1 MTSLLQPAPSPV
13 LGGVQAPPPLPA
25 EEAERREFGDSVA
38 ARKAIFTKSLAAVQ
52 GLKPLTNTRHTLA
65 LANVDYQ
72 GPDRYSLAEQK
83 AAILEGRSLGR
94 KLRGTWRL
102 SDNVTGQTIE
112 EKKTTLATIPYLTD
126 RGTFINNGVE
136 YTLGNQLRLRP
147 GVFTRA
153 KNNGE
158 IEAHVN
164 ILPGEGRAHRYH
176 LDPAK
181 GVFYADVGQAK
192 IPLLPLLRAMGADD
206 KRLRET
212 WGAELLAANLQN
224 DNPSQLNKF
233 FEKFLK
239 KDDLAKDDSEKK
251 QALIDVMGKMLT
263 DPDVMK
269 RTLGKPYAN
278 LGLDAILDTTRKLLA
293 VARKEADVDDRDH
306 LAFQTVHGPE
316 DLIAERFS
324 RDYGGIQRG
333 LFQRASWAGSL
344 KHVTPNA
351 LSKQV
356 QAALL
361 HSGLG
366 QALEEINPSDVFDK
380 QSRISRLGE
389 GGIPSLDAV
398 PDEARAVQPSHLA
411 FMDPART
418 PESFKVGIDV
428 HIARSAMKG
437 SDGKIYSP
445 FTDRRTGQTVYKSPQ
460 DVADLTVAFPGEMA
474 SAGRRAW
481 ALTGGKIRWAKKDE
495 IDLVVPQME
504 NAFSPLGNMIPF
516 KSATKGQ
523 RVAMGSRFI
532 TQALPL
538 VKPEAPHVQAGVP
551 GSADDSY
558 EAQYGKHMGAL
569 RARGEGRVMAVNPDS
584 IQIRYGDG
592 TTENHDLY
600 QNFPYNRKTYLHQTP
615 TVKPG
620 DMVQPDQTIAHS
632 NYTDKAGVTALGL
645 NARTAYLP
653 YMGKNFEDAIVI
665 SRSMAKRL
673 SSEHMYQH
681 RLDKTN
687 DHKLGRGAFLSL
699 FPSKFVRRQIE
710 TIDKNG
716 IVLPGTEVREGDP
729 LILGAVAKAPAKNKV
744 HRQGGKSFGDASIVW
759 EHASPGIVTDVVN
772 NDKGTTVLVKSV
784 SEMQEGDKLSGRYGD
799 KGVIADIISDD
810 QMPHDKEGRPFE
822 VLLNPNGTI
831 SRTNPAQYVEAALGK
846 IAALTGKAYRVQDFG
861 SIQNVVEFAQ
871 RELEKYGLTDTE
883 DVIDPTTGRKLKD
896 DSGNM
901 PMVGNRFFMKLHHTA
916 EGKGAGRG
924 TGGYTM
930 EGAPAK
936 GGPLG
941 SKRISMMDVNALLS
955 HGATQVL
962 RDVGQVRGQDNPDF
976 WLAYQQGHHP
986 PDPGIPLVYQKF
998 VNSLKGAGINV
1009 IPEGTGTHIMAMT
1022 NKDVQELAGDR
1033 EISSG
1038 DTVDFDNALTPVTGG
1053 LFDPQLTG
1061 GHNGNRWSQIK
1072 LHEPMPNP
1080 VMEEPIRRLLGLTQE
1095 RFEKVLS
1102 GEEKLQVGTVTATG
1116 PAGIKHALES
1126 LNVDRELLRTREEI
1140 QSGKKTARD
1149 QAIRK
1154 LGYLKSAKRLGI
1166 SPADWM
1172 LDSVPVLPPK
1182 FRPLALMSGSKLPI
1196 VSDANFLYKELL
1208 DANKN
1213 LKELSAD
1220 VDDVGAERLSVY
1232 NAFKAVTGLADPL
1245 HPKLQEKQVKGIL
1258 KHIFGSSPKF
1268 GTVQRRLLSS
1278 TVDLVGRGV
1287 ISPNP
1292 DFDMDTVG
1300 LPENKAWDVYEPFVV
1315 RRLRRKGLPLAQAKL
1330 SAQNRDPAARR
1341 ELLSEMEQRPVFINR
1356 APVLHRFG
1364 IMAFRPQLT
1373 KSDTVQFSPLIVQGF
1388 GADFDGDAVQY
1399 HVPVREAAVKEALD
1413 RMLPSRNLLSPADF
1427 KTPMHMPGQEYI
1439 GGLFEATGAAN
1450 PKHRVH
1456 RFASRRDAIRAF
1468 MSGEL
1473 PIGTPVEIDE

>member
-1 MTSLLQPAPSPV
+1 MTSPLQPFASPV
-13 LGGVQAPPPLPA
+13 LGGVQPPAPPVT
-25 EEAERREFGDSVA
+25 EDKRREFGDA
-38 ARKAIFTKSLAAVQ
+38 AATRQAVFERSLAAAR
-52 GLKPLTNTRHTLA
+52 GLKPLSNARHTLA
-65 LANVDYQ
+65 LADIDYN
-72 GPDRYSLAEQK
+72 GPDRYSLSDQK

-102 SDNVTGQTIE
+102 TDNATGQTLE
-112 EKKTTLATIPYLTD
+112 EKKATLATIPYLTD

-136 YTLGNQLRLRP
+136 YTLSNQMRLKP
-147 GVFTRA
+147 GVFTRV

-176 LDPAK
+176 LDPSK
-181 GVFYADVGQAK
+181 GVFYANIGQAK
-192 IPLLPLLRAMGADD
+192 LPLLPLLKAMGADD
-206 KRLRET
+206 KKLREA
-212 WGAELLAANLQN
+212 WGPDLLAANLQN
-224 DNPSQLNKF
+224 DNPAQLSKF

-239 KDDLAKDDSEKK
+239 KDDLSKDDIEKK
-251 QALIDVMGKMLT
+251 QALINAMSLMRT

-269 RTLGKPYAN
+269 RTLGKPYSN

-293 VARKEADVDDRDH
+293 VAKNEADVDDRDH

-316 DLIAERFS
+316 DLIAERIT

-333 LFQRASWAGSL
+333 LFQRASWAGNL
-344 KHVTPNA
+344 KHVSPNV

-366 QALEEINPSDVFDK
+366 QSLEEINPADVFDK

-389 GGIPSLDAV
+389 GGIPSIEAV
-398 PDEARAVQPSHLA
+398 PDEARSVQPSHLA
-411 FMDPART
+411 FMDPMRT
-418 PESFKVGIDV
+418 PESFKVGVDV

-460 DVADLTVAFPGEMA
+460 DVADLTVAFPGEM
-474 SAGRRAW
+474 SSPGRRAW
-481 ALTGGKIRWAKKDE
+481 AMSGGKIRWAKKDE
-495 IDLVVPQME
+495 VDLFVPQME

-523 RVAMGSRFI
+523 RGAMGSRFI

-538 VKPEAPHVQAGVP
+538 VKPESPYVQSGIP
-551 GSADDSY
+551 DSDNDSY
-558 EAQYGKHMGAL
+558 EAMYGKHMGAL
-569 RARGEGRVMAVNPDS
+569 HAKGEGRVMAVNPDS
-584 IQIRYGDG
+584 IQIRYADG
-592 TTENHDLY
+592 STETHDLY
-600 QNFPYNRKTYLHQTP
+600 QNFPYNRKTYIHQTP

-620 DMVQPDQTIAHS
+620 DMVKPNQTIAHS
-632 NYTDKAGVTALGL
+632 NYTDKDGVTALGL
-645 NARTAYLP
+645 NARVAYLP
-653 YMGKNFEDAIVI
+653 FQGKNFEDAIVI
-665 SRSMAKRL
+665 SQSMAKRL

-681 RLDKTN
+681 RLDKTS
-687 DHKLGRGAFLSL
+687 DHKVGRGAFISL
-699 FPSKFVRRQIE
+699 FPSKFDRRQLE

-716 IVLPGTEVREGDP
+716 IVMPGTEVKQGDP

-744 HRQGGKSFGDASIVW
+744 HRRGGKSFGDASLTW
-759 EHASPGIVTDVVN
+759 DHHAPGVVTDVVDT
-772 NDKGTTVLVKSV
+772 DKGITVLVKSV
-784 SEMQEGDKLSGRYGD
+784 NEMQQGDKLSGRYGD
-799 KGVIADIISDD
+799 KGVIADIIPDD
-810 QMPHDKEGRPFE
+810 QMPHDRDGRPFE

-831 SRTNPAQYVEAALGK
+831 SRTNPSQYAEAALGK

-861 SIQNVVEFAQ
+861 SIADVVDFAQ
-871 RELEKYGLTDTE
+871 RELAKHNLTDTE
-883 DVIDPTTGRKLKD
+883 DVIDPATGRKLKD
-896 DSGNM
+896 GDGNM

-962 RDVGQVRGQDNPDF
+962 RDAGQVRGQDNPDF

-986 PDPGIPLVYQKF
+986 PDPGVPLVYQKF

-1009 IPEGTGTHIMAMT
+1009 IPEGTGTHIMALT
-1022 NKDVQELAGDR
+1022 NKDVRELAGDR
-1033 EISSG
+1033 EITAG
-1038 DTVDFDNALTPVTGG
+1038 DTVDFDNALTPVKGG

-1061 GHNGNRWSQIK
+1061 GHNGNRWSYIK

-1080 VMEEPIRRLLGLTQE
+1080 VMEEPIRRILGLTQDK
-1095 RFEKVLS
+1095 FEQVLA
-1102 GEEKLQVGTVTATG
+1102 GKEKIQVGNVTATG
-1116 PAGIKHALES
+1116 PEGVKHALES
-1126 LNVDRELLRTREEI
+1126 LNLDRELLRTREEI
-1140 QSGKKTARD
+1140 KHGKKTARD

-1166 SPADWM
+1166 SPGDWM
-1172 LDSVPVLPPK
+1172 LDRVPVLPPK
-1182 FRPLALMSGSKLPI
+1182 FRPLAVMSESKLPL

-1213 LKELSAD
+1213 LREMSD
-1220 VDDVGAERLSVY
+1220 EVDDVGEERLATY
-1232 NAFKAVTGLADPL
+1232 QAFKAVTGMADPM

-1287 ISPNP
+1287 ITPNP
-1292 DFDMDTVG
+1292 DLDMDTVG
-1300 LPENKAWDVYEPFVV
+1300 LPEDKAWSVYEPFVV
-1315 RRLRRKGLPLAQAKL
+1315 RRLRRKGLPLAQAKQA
-1330 SAQNRDPAARR
+1330 AQNRDAAARR
-1341 ELLSEMEQRPVFINR
+1341 ELLEEMEHRPVFINR

-1364 IMAFRPQLT
+1364 IMAFRPRLT
-1373 KSDTVQFSPLIVQGF
+1373 KSDTVQFSPLIVKGF

-1399 HVPVREAAVKEALD
+1399 HVPVREEAVKEAID

-1427 KTPMHMPGQEYI
+1427 KTPVHMPGQEYI
-1439 GGLFEATGAAN
+1439 GGLYEATSPAK
-1450 PKHRVH
+1450 PKQRVH
-1456 RFASRRDAIRAF
+1456 RFASRRDALRALAAGDIRVDT
-1468 MSGEL
+1468 
-1473 PIGTPVEIDE
+1473 PIEIDE